1 MTARESVGH
10 VRLSAES
17 NTMDF
22 EIDEQALAD
31 LCPELRA
38 ILDAELAVGGQLA
51 RVTRGG
57 SNDKEIVVD
66 LTQNGFSIE
75 TSPLPD
81 GVFFHVK
88 DMQSCGMGDYFF
100 CAKHKHTIMASR

>member
-1 MTARESVGH
+1 
-10 VRLSAES
+10 
-17 NTMDF
+17 MDF

-38 ILDAELAVGGQLA
+38 ILDAELAAGGQIA
-51 RVTRGG
+51 RVSRGWF
-57 SNDKEIVVD
+57 SNDKAIVVD
-66 LTQNGFSIE
+66 LMGNGFFIE

-81 GVFFHVK
+81 GVFFHGA

-100 CAKHKHTIMASR
+100 CAKHKHTLMASR